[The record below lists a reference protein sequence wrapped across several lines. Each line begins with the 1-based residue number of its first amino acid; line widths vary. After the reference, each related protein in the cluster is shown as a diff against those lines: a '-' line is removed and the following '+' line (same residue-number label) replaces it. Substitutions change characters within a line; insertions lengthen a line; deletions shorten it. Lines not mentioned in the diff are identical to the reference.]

1 MVGNCIRQP
10 GALCFFTDGTLGA
23 TPITRS
29 LGFLSRFSLKSESIS
44 VGRPSLLR
52 HTNALRVLKLLRETG
67 SCSKADL
74 VRASGL
80 SAPTITNVVGDLLA
94 AGLIKPLGEGE
105 SNGGRPPDMI
115 AFKAERGC
123 VFAVKITADTLS
135 FLLADLNGRELDLFE
150 IPLAN
155 RKTTPD
161 AICVLIGEEVRRL
174 LRKHR
179 KKREQL
185 LAVVVGVPAIT
196 NVDEGIVLSIS
207 TLENWRSV
215 PLRAK
220 LSKIVNCLVIIEN
233 DTNLAAQGERYCGAA
248 QAEESFILIH
258 IGPNVGA
265 GIVLGGQIYHGSQW
279 SAGEIGYLR
288 LPNTSRRRPTL
299 HEFGELETVLTSAGI
314 LDSWNEAK
322 KKPQDANDEGEKMD
336 ALGVLNLAQA
346 GDARAEK
353 IVQHRAGIVAD
364 IIVNLSLILNPGL
377 ILLEGEVGS
386 HCRLSVEQGHQWV
399 TCRAGMRNDFAL
411 LCRRKALL
419 SDVTYCGKSLCTKG
433 TASAVPIPATEGRK
447 DRKAYLR
454 G

>member
-1 MVGNCIRQP
+1 
-10 GALCFFTDGTLGA
+10 
-23 TPITRS
+23 
-29 LGFLSRFSLKSESIS
+29 LKNESIS

-52 HTNALRVLKLLRETG
+52 HTNALRVLKLLRESG

-80 SAPTITNVVGDLLA
+80 SAPTITNVVGDLLSA
-94 AGLIKPLGEGE
+94 NLIKALGEGE
-105 SNGGRPPDMI
+105 SNGGRPPDII

-123 VFAVKITADTLS
+123 VLAVKLMADSLS
-135 FLLADLNGRELDLFE
+135 FLLADLNGNPLDTHE
-150 IPLAN
+150 IPLGG

-161 AICVLIGEEVRRL
+161 AICILIGEEVRRL

-196 NVDEGIVLSIS
+196 NVDEGMVLSIS

-220 LSKIVNCLVIIEN
+220 LSKIVDCLVIVEN
-233 DTNLAAQGERYCGAA
+233 DTNLAAQGERFCGAA
-248 QAEESFILIH
+248 QAEETFILIH

-299 HEFGELETVLTSAGI
+299 HEFGELETVLTSSGI
-314 LDSWNEAK
+314 LESWNEGK
-322 KKPQDANDEGEKMD
+322 KNATGEMD

-346 GDARAEK
+346 GDGRAEK

-364 IIVNLSLILNPGL
+364 IVVNLSLILNPGL
-377 ILLEGEVGS
+377 ILLEGEVG
-386 HCRLSVEQGHQWV
+386 GHP
-399 TCRAGMRNDFAL
+399 TL
-411 LCRRKALL
+411 I
-419 SDVTYCGKSLCTKG
+419 
-433 TASAVPIPATEGRK
+433 SAVQKQLQESEFAVTKIGAGKLGNTSVLWGGIAIALEMIPSV
-447 DRKAYLR
+447 LLPSP
-454 G
+454 

>member
-1 MVGNCIRQP
+1 
-10 GALCFFTDGTLGA
+10 
-23 TPITRS
+23 
-29 LGFLSRFSLKSESIS
+29 LKNESIS

-123 VFAVKITADTLS
+123 VLAVKLTADTIS

-150 IPLAN
+150 IPLVN

-215 PLRAK
+215 PLRTK
-220 LSKIVNCLVIIEN
+220 LSKIVECLIIIEN

-322 KKPQDANDEGEKMD
+322 KKPQDDDEGEKMD
-336 ALGVLNLAQA
+336 ALGVLNLAQD
-346 GDARAEK
+346 GDTRAEK

-386 HCRLSVEQGHQWV
+386 HPVLI
-399 TCRAGMRNDFAL
+399 
-411 LCRRKALL
+411 
-419 SDVTYCGKSLCTKG
+419 
-433 TASAVPIPATEGRK
+433 SAVQKQLQESEFAVTKIGPGKLGNTSVLWGAIAIALEMIPSV
-447 DRKAYLR
+447 LLPSP
-454 G
+454 

>member
-1 MVGNCIRQP
+1 
-10 GALCFFTDGTLGA
+10 
-23 TPITRS
+23 
-29 LGFLSRFSLKSESIS
+29 LKNESIS

-52 HTNALRVLKLLRETG
+52 HTNALRVLKLLRESG

-80 SAPTITNVVGDLLA
+80 SAPTITNVVGDLLSA
-94 AGLIKPLGEGE
+94 NLIKALGEGE
-105 SNGGRPPDMI
+105 SNGGRPPDII

-123 VFAVKITADTLS
+123 VLAVKITADSLS
-135 FLLADLNGRELDLFE
+135 FLLADLNGNPLDTHE
-150 IPLAN
+150 ISLGG

-161 AICVLIGEEVRRL
+161 AICILIGEEVRRL

-185 LAVVVGVPAIT
+185 LSVVVGVPAIT
-196 NVDEGIVLSIS
+196 NVDEGMVLSIS

-220 LSKIVNCLVIIEN
+220 LSKIVDCLVIVEN
-233 DTNLAAQGERYCGAA
+233 DTNLAAQGERFCGAA
-248 QAEESFILIH
+248 QAEETFILIH

-299 HEFGELETVLTSAGI
+299 HEFGELETVLTSSGI
-314 LDSWNEAK
+314 LESWNEGK
-322 KKPQDANDEGEKMD
+322 KNATGEMD

-346 GDARAEK
+346 GDGRAEK

-364 IIVNLSLILNPGL
+364 IVVNLSLILNPGL
-377 ILLEGEVGS
+377 ILLEGEVG
-386 HCRLSVEQGHQWV
+386 GHP
-399 TCRAGMRNDFAL
+399 TL
-411 LCRRKALL
+411 I
-419 SDVTYCGKSLCTKG
+419 
-433 TASAVPIPATEGRK
+433 SAVQKQLQESEFAVTKIGAGKLGNTSVLWGGIAIALEMIPSV
-447 DRKAYLR
+447 LLPSP
-454 G
+454 

>member
-1 MVGNCIRQP
+1 MKN
-10 GALCFFTDGTLGA
+10 
-23 TPITRS
+23 
-29 LGFLSRFSLKSESIS
+29 ESIP

-52 HTNALRVLKLLRETG
+52 HTNALRVLKLLRESG

-115 AFKAERGC
+115 SFKAERGC
-123 VFAVKITADTLS
+123 VMAVKLTADSLS
-135 FLLADLNGRELDLFE
+135 FLLVDLNGHPLDTNE
-150 IPLAN
+150 MPLAN

-161 AICVLIGEEVRRL
+161 AICNYIGEEVRRV

-185 LAVVVGVPAIT
+185 LALVVGVPAIA
-196 NVDEGIVLSIS
+196 NVDDGIVLSIS
-207 TLENWRSV
+207 TLEDWRSV

-220 LSKIVNCLVIIEN
+220 LNKIVDCLVIIEN

-248 QAEESFILIH
+248 QGEETFILIH

-279 SAGEIGYLR
+279 SAGEIAYLR
-288 LPNTSRRRPTL
+288 LPSTSRRRPTL
-299 HEFGELETVLTSAGI
+299 YEFGELDTLLTSSGI
-314 LDSWNEAK
+314 LESWHEARRK
-322 KKPQDANDEGEKMD
+322 AGTDGTEDDEKMD
-336 ALGVLNLAQA
+336 AIGIFNLAQA

-353 IVQHRAGIVAD
+353 IVQHRAGMVAD

-377 ILLEGEVGS
+377 ILLEGEIGS
-386 HCRLSVEQGHQWV
+386 HPALISGVQKQLQESEFAVTKIGAGQLGTKSVLWGGI
-399 TCRAGMRNDFAL
+399 AIAL
-411 LCRRKALL
+411 ERIPSVLL
-419 SDVTYCGKSLCTKG
+419 PQPV
-433 TASAVPIPATEGRK
+433 A
-447 DRKAYLR
+447 
-454 G
+454 